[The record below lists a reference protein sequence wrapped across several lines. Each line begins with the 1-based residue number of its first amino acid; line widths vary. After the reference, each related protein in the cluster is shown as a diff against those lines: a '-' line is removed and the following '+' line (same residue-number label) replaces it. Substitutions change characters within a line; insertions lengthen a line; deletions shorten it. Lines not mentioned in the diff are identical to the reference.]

1 MAENKLKVG
10 RRNTFTFEG
19 YAIVNKD
26 TFTINKTKEDG
37 TWVHNSLNMGID
49 CGPDHGVNYVS
60 LMGGYDPTR
69 NNVIYLSTIDENG
82 KIQGKDHQL
91 QISWDDRLSLTEK
104 DFETI
109 SPTDVINTYIEKGS
123 DGKAINKK
131 FISAYDAIEY
141 IKEHITDKSVVHIS
155 GHMEYRPSSET
166 GEEWY
171 TSHIIDSISVKE
183 EERLI
188 YRATAKLVVLTDKDT
203 MGTPNVEDKTIPL
216 FMRTLT
222 YIRSANGNKYNQV
235 CTLPVKAIF
244 DYSQN
249 PALQGKDSAKLL
261 DVIKKQYFSCE
272 KADFADETV
281 MNFFYRGGVKKV
293 TATIEDLP
301 QDIQMGIKLG
311 VIDEEQALGTLSIGG
326 PAQRDL
332 VFCGIEMVGRTVQ
345 GDDGVELRNTESLHT
360 SCKYALSELLELS
373 DLEPVANGTPAP
385 VDTSVAIDD
394 EKVNEEVESIL
405 SMFSSL

>member
-69 NNVIYLSTIDENG
+69 NNIIYLSTIDENG

-166 GEEWY
+166 EEEWY

-183 EERLI
+183 EDRLI
-188 YRATAKLVVLTDKDT
+188 YRATAKIVVLTDKDT
-203 MGTPNVEDKTIPL
+203 MGNPNIEEKTVPL
-216 FMRTLT
+216 FLKTLT
-222 YIRSANGNKYNQV
+222 YVRNVNGKKYNQT
-235 CTLPVKAIF
+235 CTLPIKAIF

-249 PALQGKDSAKLL
+249 EALQGKDSAKLL
-261 DVIKKQYFSCE
+261 EFIKNKWFSCE
-272 KADFADETV
+272 KADMVNETV

-293 TATIEDLP
+293 TAKVEDLP
-301 QDIQMGIKLG
+301 QDVQMGIKLG
-311 VIDEEQALGTLSIGG
+311 IIDEEQALGTLSIGG
-326 PAQRDL
+326 SAQRDL
-332 VFCGIEMVGRTVQ
+332 VFH
-345 GDDGVELRNTESLHT
+345 GVELVGRVIKGEDDVTIRNTEYLINP
-360 SCKYALSELLELS
+360 CKYTVSELLELT
-373 DLEPVANGTPAP
+373 DLEPIASGTTAP

>member
-1 MAENKLKVG
+1 MSENKLKVG

-69 NNVIYLSTIDENG
+69 DNIIYLSTIDENG
-82 KIQGKDHQL
+82 KIQGREHQL
-91 QISWDDRLSLTEK
+91 QISWDNRFSLTEK

-155 GHMEYRPSSET
+155 GHMEYRPSSEDGT
-166 GEEWY
+166 EWY

-188 YRATAKLVVLTDKDT
+188 YRATAKIVVLTDKDT
-203 MGTPNVEDKTIPL
+203 MGNPNVEEKTVPL

-222 YIRSANGNKYNQV
+222 YVRNANGKKYNQT

-244 DYSQN
+244 DYSQKE
-249 PALQGKDSAKLL
+249 AYQGKDSAKMFEL
-261 DVIKKQYFSCE
+261 IKKQYFSSE
-272 KADFADETV
+272 KADFVNESV

-301 QDIQMGIKLG
+301 QDIQIGIKLG

-332 VFCGIEMVGRTVQ
+332 VFYGIEMVGKDVQ
-345 GDDGVELRNTESLHT
+345 GEDGVTLRNTVPLIT
-360 SCKYALSELLELS
+360 PCKYAVSELLELT
-373 DLEPVANGTPAP
+373 DLEPMVNGTPAP
-385 VDTSVAIDD
+385 VDTSVSIDD